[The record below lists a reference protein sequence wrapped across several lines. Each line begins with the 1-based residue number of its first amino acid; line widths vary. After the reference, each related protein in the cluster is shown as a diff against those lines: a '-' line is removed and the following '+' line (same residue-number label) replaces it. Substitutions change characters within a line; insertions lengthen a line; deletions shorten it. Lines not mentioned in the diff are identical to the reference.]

1 MKFGLIIGGFIAVA
15 MLGAVPASAA
25 PIITEAF
32 YEFETLSEADLL
44 QDWTLNGGGAV
55 WALT

>member
-44 QDWTLNGGGAV
+44 QDWTLNGGGPFGH
-55 WALT
+55 